1 MAALVLNAPMAGP
14 GCCSCGSVDEAACL
28 LCGGSN
34 FPDTGEIVTCPW
46 SIKSTFLGGAPVVV
60 DGASLLAV
68 VSSTFPS
75 PCREVIVGGTLCCFV
90 GARVASALRA
100 KIPPYLVE
108 SGKPM
113 FGCPRA
119 PGAAST
125 LGRCRD
131 CEPQIAGAKVYG
143 SRGWDSVGGTPDGFV
158 TVKTAVVGVGSS
170 KSGWAP
176 TQGSSGCS
184 TAASA
189 LPPAAN
195 SRRP

>member
-1 MAALVLNAPMAGP
+1 MTALVLNVPKFGP
-14 GCCSCGSVDEAACL
+14 GCCSCGFVGEAACL
-28 LCGGSN
+28 LCEESNSPVAGG
-34 FPDTGEIVTCPW
+34 IAACPW

-60 DGASLLAV
+60 NGASLLAG
-68 VSSTFPS
+68 VSSTVPP
-75 PCREVIVGGTLCCFV
+75 PCRGVIVGGTLCCFV

-158 TVKTAVVGVGSS
+158 TVKTAVVGVGSME
-170 KSGWAP
+170 SG
-176 TQGSSGCS
+176 
-184 TAASA
+184 
-189 LPPAAN
+189 
-195 SRRP
+195 